1 MLQLVEFR
9 RYAWFDV
16 LVFSCLTGWFVGYM
30 YALPSSLGASGSRAE
45 LASYNTTSTRPDVLL
60 LDVGLTVLSTSL
72 LPVGSNNLLR
82 PASDDSNGE
91 RNQLQLLAALL
102 LVSMSSIGRTVLKAM
117 LVIASHCYCLE
128 LWIRTDIGWYYFL
141 RVHKTIA
148 CNCDLFSVG
157 QMRGAQ
163 PSRLHH
169 IIQLQSVHCG
179 KSSIAFSLWF
189 ELNFCTELEFTRHN
203 LEIA

>member
-30 YALPSSLGASGSRAE
+30 YALTSSLGASGSRAE

-82 PASDDSNGE
+82 PASNDSNGE

-102 LVSMSSIGRTVLKAM
+102 LVSMSSIGRHCTVLKAM

-128 LWIRTDIGWYYFL
+128 LWIRTDIGLYYFL

-148 CNCDLFSVG
+148 WNCDLFSVG

-163 PSRLHH
+163 PSSHH
-169 IIQLQSVHCG
+169 S
-179 KSSIAFSLWF
+179 A
-189 ELNFCTELEFTRHN
+189 
-203 LEIA
+203 